1 MSRGAPAYYDA
12 EAEAAVIGACL
23 VYRAALGTALDMLTA
38 ADFGAPSHRHIWQAI
53 ESLAATGTAVEP
65 STVANE
71 LRRLGLTEHVDMPQL
86 ATLAIDAPGAASV
99 GRHAETVATH
109 ALRRRIVAEAHALAA
124 KAEDLTVDPGDAL
137 DAHKARLEEIDSP
150 VLGRS
155 PGDELAEEFVERV
168 RNQAPASWVVPDC
181 ITDDTRVAIV
191 APEGVGKMLRVDEP
205 VPTPDGWTTMGALR
219 VGDQV
224 FGSDGQPCR
233 VTWAGPV
240 DPAPQ
245 AMRLTFSD
253 GVSIEACV
261 DHQWVTLDYQE
272 RQAKGRT
279 PGIRTTKEIHDS
291 LMARNGH
298 VKNHAVPVAKPISPD
313 KTILPV
319 GPYTL
324 GAWLGDGHSGS
335 AALASADPEIIANIE
350 ADGYQV
356 IPLGQK
362 YAWYITTMEMADAK
376 QQARQ
381 LWEDGVFTISAIARA
396 VGVHRDTVRRWSVD
410 GLWQRPPLRLAGPRP
425 APSAPTSFVSYLRA
439 LGVLNN
445 KHIPFQ
451 YLRSSVEDRQALL
464 AGICDTDGSIAKS
477 SAHAAMC
484 EITLCRKQLADDVL
498 ELVLSLG
505 IKATMHESDAT
516 LNGRVI
522 GRRWRITFQSPFNPF
537 RLERKRTRW
546 HPLRTSRA
554 QLRYIVAAEPC
565 PSSPMRCITV
575 DSPDH
580 TYLVSRHF
588 VPTHNTE
595 LIRQI
600 LVCVAYGL
608 HPFTFEPIP
617 AQPTLLLDLENPEQN
632 VAERVGALI
641 ELAKAQNRLGP
652 RRGTADDI
660 IWHRP
665 TGIDLRKRSDRV
677 AFEDVL
683 RRRRPKLVGICP
695 IYTAYT
701 RAANESDE
709 MVAQSVVAI
718 LNNLRKRYGF
728 GLLLEMHAPH
738 GEDLQHRVLRPIGS
752 SLWMRWP
759 ELGRK
764 LMPKDGEDP
773 FMPQTVVL
781 GRFRGDRLQVNWPDE
796 LRRGRDWPW
805 MGEWTTKRPP
815 KARAV
820 RPNDQDEE
828 PF

>member
-191 APEGVGKMLRVDEP
+191 APEGVGK
-205 VPTPDGWTTMGALR
+205 
-219 VGDQV
+219 
-224 FGSDGQPCR
+224 
-233 VTWAGPV
+233 
-240 DPAPQ
+240 
-245 AMRLTFSD
+245 
-253 GVSIEACV
+253 
-261 DHQWVTLDYQE
+261 
-272 RQAKGRT
+272 
-279 PGIRTTKEIHDS
+279 
-291 LMARNGH
+291 
-298 VKNHAVPVAKPISPD
+298 
-313 KTILPV
+313 
-319 GPYTL
+319 
-324 GAWLGDGHSGS
+324 
-335 AALASADPEIIANIE
+335 
-350 ADGYQV
+350 
-356 IPLGQK
+356 
-362 YAWYITTMEMADAK
+362 
-376 QQARQ
+376 
-381 LWEDGVFTISAIARA
+381 
-396 VGVHRDTVRRWSVD
+396 
-410 GLWQRPPLRLAGPRP
+410 
-425 APSAPTSFVSYLRA
+425 
-439 LGVLNN
+439 
-445 KHIPFQ
+445 
-451 YLRSSVEDRQALL
+451 
-464 AGICDTDGSIAKS
+464 
-477 SAHAAMC
+477 
-484 EITLCRKQLADDVL
+484 
-498 ELVLSLG
+498 
-505 IKATMHESDAT
+505 
-516 LNGRVI
+516 
-522 GRRWRITFQSPFNPF
+522 
-537 RLERKRTRW
+537 
-546 HPLRTSRA
+546 
-554 QLRYIVAAEPC
+554 
-565 PSSPMRCITV
+565 
-575 DSPDH
+575 
-580 TYLVSRHF
+580 
-588 VPTHNTE
+588 TE

-820 RPNDQDEE
+820 RPKDEDEE